1 MRSAELTKEFGLQV
15 IGIFCLR
22 VSEFVV
28 YW

>member
-1 MRSAELTKEFGLQV
+1 MSRAELTMEFGLQV

-22 VSEFVV
+22 VSDFVV